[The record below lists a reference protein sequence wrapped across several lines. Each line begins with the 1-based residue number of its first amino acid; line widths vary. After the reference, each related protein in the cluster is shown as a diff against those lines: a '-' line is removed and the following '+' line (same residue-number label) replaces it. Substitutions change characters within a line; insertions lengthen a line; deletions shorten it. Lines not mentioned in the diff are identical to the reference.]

1 MIDKKE
7 LPAFRLNAN
16 QKNEFNSEY
25 SNLFQAKKEV
35 NIRKNESVDT
45 VVFGDQKPAPIQP
58 QVNKITKVSM

>member
-7 LPAFRLNAN
+7 LPSFRLNAN

-25 SNLFQAKKEV
+25 SKLFQAKKEV

-45 VVFGDQKPAPIQP
+45 VVFGD
-58 QVNKITKVSM
+58 